1 MKNRVRELRTERGW
15 TQADLAKR
23 LDVSRNSVIAI
34 ENGKYDPLAPAGLRD
49 IGCLRPD
56 DRGNLPAEM
65 NRLSAAG

>member
-34 ENGKYDPLAPAGLRD
+34 ENGKYDPSLPLAFA
-49 IGCLRPD
+49 IW
-56 DRGNLPAEM
+56 
-65 NRLSAAG
+65 NRLRRPQRELRQ